1 MKQKSRYWSANQI
14 MKNLPSVQCAG
25 LLSRLSNSMT
35 WHYKGEVYD
44 PSYEDEPK
52 EYQGFVY
59 VITEIDTGMKYV
71 GKKFFHKPK
80 TLPIT
85 LKRKRRV
92 RSIVE
97 SDWRSYYGSNAIIQQ
112 RIDEGLS
119 AQYYREILHFGKSK
133 GDLSYLEV
141 KEQMDRDVLIRDDY
155 YNGIINCKIHR
166 KHLKTCLT
174 K

>member
-1 MKQKSRYWSANQI
+1 
-14 MKNLPSVQCAG
+14 
-25 LLSRLSNSMT
+25 MT

-44 PSYEDEPK
+44 PPYEGEPK

-59 VITEIDTGMKYV
+59 VITEKETEMKYV
-71 GKKFFHKPK
+71 GKKYFHKPK

-85 LKRKRRV
+85 QKRKRRV
-92 RSIVE
+92 RLIVE
-97 SDWRSYYGSNAIIQQ
+97 SDWRIYYGSNETIKQ
-112 RIDEGLS
+112 RMTEGLTGDHFH
-119 AQYYREILHFGKSK
+119 REILHFGKSR
-133 GDLSYLEV
+133 GDLSYMEI
-141 KEQMDRDVLIRDDY
+141 KEQMDRDVLLRDDY

>member
-1 MKQKSRYWSANQI
+1 
-14 MKNLPSVQCAG
+14 
-25 LLSRLSNSMT
+25 MT

-97 SDWRSYYGSNAIIQQ
+97 SDWRDYYGSNAIIQQ
-112 RIDEGLS
+112 RIN
-119 AQYYREILHFGKSK
+119 
-133 GDLSYLEV
+133 
-141 KEQMDRDVLIRDDY
+141 EQMDRDVLIRDDY